1 MAKPTTEMETICQSV
16 PVVDLVLTTPLKVVM
31 MQKQEKRGGKR
42 AERVMPSGMQSDVSI
57 IASVLK
63 PSTGQGREAP
73 SSAPTS
79 ATLPSAR
86 TPWRTP

>member
-16 PVVDLVLTTPLKVVM
+16 PVADLVLTTPLKVVM
-31 MQKQEKRGGKR
+31 MQEKRVAKR

>member
-16 PVVDLVLTTPLKVVM
+16 PVVDLVLATPLKVLLM
-31 MQKQEKRGGKR
+31 MQEKREGKA
-42 AERVMPSGMQSDVSI
+42 AERVMPSGMQSDASI